1 MTPELKCTELN
12 GAKCIKFLIEPVKH
26 MCTTH
31 RLKANGQGLTLR
43 LVWSFQAPCLTINH
57 TWLRRT
63 LVLCHFLVGAA
74 MVWRWIC
81 LFLPWSPW
89 RWILN
94 LNCFL
99 RAWALIFAFC
109 ALEENTLSRLFVS
122 QKYDTRVIS
131 SVMELFFP
139 MSATLTP
146 VSRSKLVTGT
156 TRKEVPP
163 KAAIS
168 LKESNALFLHLK
180 RQNNSLH
187 PLIFSTLL
195 SSLLLLKLFP
205 RKRHIL
211 ANLVNQEHSINLVP
225 HQW

>member
-156 TRKEVPP
+156 MRKEVPQ
-163 KAAIS
+163 KQQSVSRKVMLCFYIWKDKTTAYTLSFS
-168 LKESNALFLHLK
+168 LPSCPPSCFWNSFLEK
-180 RQNNSLH
+180 DT
-187 PLIFSTLL
+187 F
-195 SSLLLLKLFP
+195 
-205 RKRHIL
+205 
-211 ANLVNQEHSINLVP
+211 
-225 HQW
+225 